1 MNESGGPTAGVSLRR
16 SPRETEW
23 MGYLERV
30 SSGDEHALAA
40 FYDETSTLVY
50 GLAIRMLGSAEDS
63 EEVTLDVYNQVWR
76 KAATFDSSR
85 GSLLSWLV
93 TLTRSRAL
101 DRIRARTSRQRNLEP
116 LPTERDLADKATTP
130 EQETALGQER
140 RIVLGAL
147 GQLPPEQRRA
157 IELAFFDGL
166 SHSEVAVALNEP
178 LGTVKTRIRLG
189 MMKLRDL
196 LQPRA
201 GASGGFNA

>member
-116 LPTERDLADKATTP
+116 LPTERDLADKASTP

>member
-1 MNESGGPTAGVSLRR
+1 
-16 SPRETEW
+16 

-116 LPTERDLADKATTP
+116 LPTERDLADKASTP